1 MVPIVPLEELVGNCG
16 ISMASGSGGATLPS
30 PGAFVTPQA
39 GQLGETSITRFF
51 DPSTY
56 RGKTMGLPPL
66 GPRETMHELTQEN
79 INRFFDQTTYHGK
92 MVELPPMGPSLVM
105 PGLKKHDVQHLF
117 DASTHRGQKRPSETP
132 PQHPAAKARLG
143 KIELLE
149 KFKQA
154 ATLNGISW
162 EELMVP

>member
-105 PGLKKHDVQHLF
+105 PGLKKHDVQHLMLQPTVGRS
-117 DASTHRGQKRPSETP
+117 DRVKLHRNT
-132 PQHPAAKARLG
+132 RLLKLVWG
-143 KIELLE
+143 RLNFWRSLNKLLH
-149 KFKQA
+149 
-154 ATLNGISW
+154 
-162 EELMVP
+162 